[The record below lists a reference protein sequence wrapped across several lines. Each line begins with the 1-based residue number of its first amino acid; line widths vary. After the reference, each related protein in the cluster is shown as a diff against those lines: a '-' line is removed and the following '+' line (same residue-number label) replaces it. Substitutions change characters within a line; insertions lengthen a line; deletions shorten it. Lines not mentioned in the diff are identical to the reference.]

1 MKKFEMIPVPEG
13 SGSSVKDFNIKDDMF
28 YVTRGTYGGVKCT
41 LVKFNNCDL
50 TFCFKGIVN
59 FENEMDVIR
68 EILAH
73 DINNFYKILSFSK
86 AVSYEAGYEEGK
98 TDLKKSL
105 QDLILG

>member
-13 SGSSVKDFNIKDDMF
+13 SGSSVKDFKIKDDLF
-28 YVTRGTYGGVKCT
+28 YVSRGTYDGVNCT
-41 LVKFNNCDL
+41 LVIFNNCDL
-50 TFCFKGIVN
+50 TFCFKGIVD

-73 DINNFYKILSFSK
+73 DTNNFYKILANEKVVSFDT
-86 AVSYEAGYEEGK
+86 GYKKGK
-98 TDLKKSL
+98 SDLKRSL